1 MVCKGRL
8 CKDANKVPQAPTAKE
23 LLPKNM
29 LGLVNEWICVYF
41 FKGGGER
48 KGDVIDQQSVIEFK
62 SGY

>member
-8 CKDANKVPQAPTAKE
+8 CKDANKVPQAPAAKE

-48 KGDVIDQQSVIEFK
+48 KGDVIDQ
-62 SGY
+62 